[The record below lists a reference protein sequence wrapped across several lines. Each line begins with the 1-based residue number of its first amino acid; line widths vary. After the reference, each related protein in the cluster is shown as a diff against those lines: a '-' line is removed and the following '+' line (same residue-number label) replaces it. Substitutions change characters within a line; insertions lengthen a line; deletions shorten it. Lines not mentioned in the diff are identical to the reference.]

1 MKPKNNDH
9 MNFYECCDLT
19 KKVYLTYLLINLKQS
34 IILTWQISL
43 SVQIFALHCPAAI
56 APLVTSKEV
65 QFSELVAPQPIE
77 TGMNQ
82 IFHEQS

>member
-1 MKPKNNDH
+1 M
-9 MNFYECCDLT
+9 
-19 KKVYLTYLLINLKQS
+19 
-34 IILTWQISL
+34 SL

>member
-1 MKPKNNDH
+1 M
-9 MNFYECCDLT
+9 
-19 KKVYLTYLLINLKQS
+19 
-34 IILTWQISL
+34 SL

-77 TGMNQ
+77 TGIKQ
-82 IFHEQS
+82 IFYEQS